1 MWTQNILFFS
11 EKIYYLSN
19 SPGGK
24 NLVAD
29 LLIYSSFSYWLL
41 GVMLTPHAPM
51 FQDYKFL

>member
-1 MWTQNILFFS
+1 MWPQNILFFS